1 MFFNTHC
8 KTYTQERAY
17 YSMQH
22 VVSSCCHYL
31 SKPCST
37 QERVAAKERYGDGSG
52 LDETTFEPDEEVQM
66 AEAKV
71 GVGLQLFA
79 DLLLCC
85 MMC

>member
-1 MFFNTHC
+1 M
-8 KTYTQERAY
+8 
-17 YSMQH
+17 
-22 VVSSCCHYL
+22 
-31 SKPCST
+31 
-37 QERVAAKERYGDGSG
+37 AAKERYGDGSG